1 MEGARKMDRTEQKS
15 IIEGLLFVSGDEGIS
30 PEQIAKVLEIEGN
43 EVIDI
48 LEEMQKECEG
58 AHRGLQIVQY
68 AKVYRFATKKEHASY
83 YQKLIVIPTAA
94 SLSQAALETLAIVA
108 YRQPITRTEMEEI
121 RGVKTDKALQTL
133 VSHLLIKEMGR
144 AEGPGRPILYG
155 TTKEFLDTF
164 GLKTLDDLPPLSEEN
179 EQMNEADLFFGSLQ
193 EISK

>member
-1 MEGARKMDRTEQKS
+1 MDRKEQKS
-15 IIEGLLFVSGDEGIS
+15 IIEGLLFVSGDEGIY
-30 PEQIAKVLEIEGN
+30 PEQIAKVLEIEMN
-43 EVIDI
+43 EAINI
-48 LEEMQKECEG
+48 LEEMQQECEG
-58 AHRGLQIVQY
+58 ANRGLQIVQY

-83 YQKLIVIPTAA
+83 YQKLIDTPTAA

-133 VSHLLIKEMGR
+133 VSHWLIKEMGR